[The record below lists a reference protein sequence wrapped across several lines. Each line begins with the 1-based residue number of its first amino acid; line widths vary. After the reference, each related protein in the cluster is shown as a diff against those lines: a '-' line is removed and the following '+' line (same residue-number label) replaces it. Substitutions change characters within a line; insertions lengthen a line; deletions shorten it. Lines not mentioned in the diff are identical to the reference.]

1 VSWHQAVDAPDVAAV
16 PSPYETDRF
25 GVSVD
30 RIGVAEAAKVTLDEV
45 RALVRGSAAD
55 VVVLRYPADRVGWF
69 AALAGDG
76 RVALMADSLVY
87 WRLKVGSG
95 RRPEPAP
102 SLRTAVDRDVEPAT
116 VDALVADMFAAYGNH
131 YLANPLFDPALA
143 LAGYQ
148 QWARRSVADVGAVV
162 VRDADQLLGLATL
175 EHTPGRT
182 EILLA
187 GVVSAAQGRGIYAH
201 LLAEVERQAAERG
214 AAELVISTQGHNVR
228 VQRAWARY
236 GFEPVHALLTVHLVR
251 PDLLAER

>member
-1 VSWHQAVDAPDVAAV
+1 MSWRQAVEAVEVAAV

-30 RIGVAEAAKVTLDEV
+30 RVGVAEAAKVTLDEV
-45 RALVRGSAAD
+45 RALVRGSTAD

-76 RVALMADSLVY
+76 RVALLADSLVY
-87 WRLKVGSG
+87 WRLRVGAG
-95 RRPEPAP
+95 RGPAP
-102 SLRTAVDRDVEPAT
+102 AANLRTAVDRDVEPET

-148 QWARRSVADVGAVV
+148 QWARRSVAEAGAVV
-162 VRDADQLLGLATL
+162 VRDEDRLLGLATV
-175 EHTPGRT
+175 EQTAERT

-187 GVVSAAQGRGIYAH
+187 GVVSAAQGRGIYGH
-201 LLAEVERQAAERG
+201 LLAEVERQAAERA
-214 AAELVISTQGHNVR
+214 AAEVVISTQGHNVR

-251 PDLLAER
+251 PGLLS